1 MTARPDE
8 PDDAAAAPGRDASP
22 PPRPRLTLGDPLPAR
37 AAEDRPEAW
46 GEQPESEAAR
56 QSFYEAQRPP
66 HHGG

>member
-1 MTARPDE
+1 VTQRPDV
-8 PDDAAAAPGRDASP
+8 PDEAAATPDRDAP
-22 PPRPRLTLGDPLPAR
+22 PPARARLSLGDPLPAR

-56 QSFYEAQRPP
+56 RSFYEAQRPP